1 MYNGLLHAH
10 SGLRWIALFFI
21 IAAIV
26 VSFTSKNKPYAASE
40 KKMAL
45 FALISVHVQLLIGFV
60 LYFISPK
67 ITFPE
72 GFMKNA
78 TLRFLHMEHLVGMI
92 LGIALITIGYSI
104 AKRKTEAADKRKAI
118 KRFFI
123 IGFLIILVMIPWPF
137 RGMGNGW
144 F

>member
-10 SGLRWIALFFI
+10 SGLRWIALFLI
-21 IAAIV
+21 IATII
-26 VSFTSKNKPYAASE
+26 VSFTSKNKPYSVGE
-40 KKMAL
+40 KKLAL
-45 FALISVHVQLLIGFV
+45 YTLITFHLQLVIGFV

-92 LGIALITIGYSI
+92 LGIVIITLGYSL
-104 AKRKTEAADKRKAI
+104 AKRKTEDSAKRKTI
-118 KRFFI
+118 KTFFI
-123 IGFLIILVMIPWPF
+123 IGLVIVFAMIPWPF